1 MIFEW
6 FRQRAALRATTRAAI
21 AADAR
26 ALIER
31 HGKAALTE
39 ARILA
44 QDEFEA
50 GALYGRPPGHWAGVR
65 DEVRRLAKGL

>member
-6 FRQRAALRATTRAAI
+6 FRQRATLRATTRAAI

-31 HGKAALTE
+31 HGEAALTE

-44 QDEFEA
+44 QNEFA
-50 GALYGRPPGHWAGVR
+50 TALDGRPPGHWAGVR
-65 DEVRRLAKGL
+65 DEVRRRTKGP